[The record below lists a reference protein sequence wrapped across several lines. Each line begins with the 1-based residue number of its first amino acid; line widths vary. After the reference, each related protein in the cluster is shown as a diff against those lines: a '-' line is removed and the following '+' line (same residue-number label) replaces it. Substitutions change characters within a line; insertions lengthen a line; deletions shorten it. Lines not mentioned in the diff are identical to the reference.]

1 LAADRT
7 LRNRETTGKKSRTQG
22 EEMSQESGNG
32 IRLNRREAL
41 LLSAA
46 AGMGIAFAEN
56 AHASDSIK
64 TGVHQEP
71 GTCSTPR
78 SAVANT
84 RYGKVRGFLDGGVLT
99 FKGVPYGQDTSGEN
113 RWLPAKPPAPW
124 KDEYPALIYG
134 ANCPQNLHPWTAIE
148 QTFLQDWDD
157 GYQSEDM
164 LKLNVW
170 TPSLTGKRAVLV
182 YFHGGGY
189 SFGSSYEL
197 PSQEGAQMAR
207 HHDVVSVTVNHRLNI
222 LGFFD
227 ASEIGGS
234 AYEDS
239 VNVGMTDLVA
249 SLRWVQENIANFGG
263 DPDRVMIYG
272 QSGGGS
278 KVTTLMGM
286 PSAAGLFHCAS
297 VQSGGGGNIPSKEQQ
312 REVGRQMMKDLGL
325 APNDIASLQK
335 MEWAKLVAAG
345 NAAVAKINPPM
356 RGALGPFAPGPFRVG
371 WSPTVDGTVIN
382 ARSFFDVA
390 PEISKN
396 VPMLLGSVSE
406 EGNQMAQNP
415 TEEQWHANLVKAYGE
430 DKATALVAALK
441 KAHPEKSIRTLSYM
455 CSGTFGLNSLT
466 MRNNIVKMARLK
478 HEQKAAPAYAYYFTW
493 QSPMLDGVGG
503 AWHTAELQFCFDNT
517 KRCEQGTG
525 NTPEAQVL
533 AKKMADSWA
542 NFARTGNPSQQGI
555 PWEPTDPDANKTMVW
570 DNKIRMVNDPEAEA
584 RKILLS

>member
-1 LAADRT
+1 MPTPQTA
-7 LRNRETTGKKSRTQG
+7 LRPAYTRSRVTV
-22 EEMSQESGNG
+22 
-32 IRLNRREAL
+32 RRRVPPSLRRNTAQF
-41 LLSAA
+41 
-46 AGMGIAFAEN
+46 AGSWTAGCLHSRAF
-56 AHASDSIK
+56 
-64 TGVHQEP
+64 
-71 GTCSTPR
+71 
-78 SAVANT
+78 
-84 RYGKVRGFLDGGVLT
+84 LT
-99 FKGVPYGQDTSGEN
+99 AQDTGGEN
-113 RWLPAKPPAPW
+113 RWLPAKAPAPW

-157 GYQSEDM
+157 GYQNENM

-249 SLRWVQENIANFGG
+249 SLEWVRDNIANFGG

-286 PSAAGLFHCAS
+286 PSAKGLIHRAS
-297 VQSGGGGNIPSKEQQ
+297 VQSGGGGNIPTKEQQ
-312 REVGRQMMKDLGL
+312 REVARQMMKDLGL

-335 MEWAKLVAAG
+335 MDWAKLVAAG
-345 NAAVAKINPPM
+345 NAAAAKINPPF
-356 RGALGPFAPGPFRVG
+356 RPGAGFFAGPARVG
-371 WSPTVDGTVIN
+371 WSPTLDGKVIN
-382 ARSFFDVA
+382 VRSFFDVA
-390 PEISKN
+390 PESSKN

-406 EGNQMAQNP
+406 EGNQMSQNP

-430 DKATALVAALK
+430 DKATALVATLK

-455 CSGTFGLNSLT
+455 CSGAFGLNSLT
-466 MRNNIVKMARLK
+466 MRNNIVKMAKLK
-478 HEQKAAPAYAYYFTW
+478 HEQKGAPAYAYYFTW
-493 QSPMLDGVGG
+493 QSPMLDGVAG

-525 NTPEAQVL
+525 NTPEAQAL

-542 NFARTGNPSQQGI
+542 NFARTGNPSQTGI
-555 PWEPTDPDANKTMVW
+555 SWDPTDPDTNKTMVW
-570 DNKIRMVNDPEAEA
+570 DNKIRMVNDPEGDA
-584 RKILLS
+584 RKMLLS

>member
-1 LAADRT
+1 MPKTQA
-7 LRNRETTGKKSRTQG
+7 EGKNMPQSPT
-22 EEMSQESGNG
+22 SG
-32 IRLNRREAL
+32 IRFNRREAL
-41 LLSAA
+41 KLSAA
-46 AGMGIAFAEN
+46 AGLGIALAEN
-56 AHASDSIK
+56 AHGSESTK
-64 TGVHQEP
+64 TGVRQEP
-71 GTCSTPR
+71 WTCSTPR
-78 SAVANT
+78 SAVAKT
-84 RYGKVRGFLDGGVLT
+84 QFGPVRGFLDGGVFT
-99 FKGVPYGQDTSGEN
+99 FKGIPYGQNTAGEN
-113 RWLPAKPPAPW
+113 RWLPAKPPVPW
-124 KDEYPALIYG
+124 KDEYSALIYG

-157 GYQSEDM
+157 GYQNEDM

-207 HHDVVSVTVNHRLNI
+207 HHEVVSVTVNHRLNI

-249 SLRWVQENIANFGG
+249 SLRWVQENIDNFGG

-286 PSAAGLFHCAS
+286 PSAAGLFHRAS
-297 VQSGGGGNIPSKEQQ
+297 VQSGGGGNIPTKEQQ
-312 REVGRQMMKDLGL
+312 LEVARQMTKDLGL
-325 APNDIASLQK
+325 GPNDITSLQK
-335 MEWAKLVAAG
+335 MEWSQLVAAG
-345 NAAVAKINPPM
+345 NAAVAKINPPF
-356 RGALGPFAPGPFRVG
+356 RPGAGFFSGPARVG
-371 WSPTVDGTVIN
+371 WSPCLDGKTIN
-382 ARSFFDVA
+382 VRSFFDVA
-390 PEISKN
+390 PETSRDI
-396 VPMLLGSVSE
+396 PMLLGSVSE

-415 TEEQWHANLVKAYGE
+415 SEEQWLANLVKAYG
-430 DKATALVAALK
+430 DQKADALVAVLK
-441 KAHPEKSIRTLSYM
+441 KTHPEKSIRTLSYM
-455 CSGTFGLNSLT
+455 CSGSFGLNSLT

-493 QSPMLDGVGG
+493 QSPMLDGVAG

-525 NTPEAQVL
+525 NTPEAQAL

-542 NFARTGNPSQQGI
+542 NFARTGNPSLPGI
-555 PWEPTDPDANKTMVW
+555 AWEPTDPDTNKTMVW
-570 DNKIRMVNDPEAEA
+570 DNKIGMVNDPEGDT

>member
-1 LAADRT
+1 MT
-7 LRNRETTGKKSRTQG
+7 K
-22 EEMSQESGNG
+22 ESTNG

-46 AGMGIAFAEN
+46 AGMGIALAPD
-56 AHASDSIK
+56 AHGSDSIK

-71 GTCSTPR
+71 GNCSTPR

-84 RYGKVRGFLDGGVLT
+84 QYGKVRGFLDGGVFT
-99 FKGVPYGQDTSGEN
+99 FKGIPYGQDTGGEN

-124 KDEYPALIYG
+124 TDEYPALIYG

-157 GYQSEDM
+157 GYQNENM

-249 SLRWVQENIANFGG
+249 SLEWVRDNIANFGG

-286 PSAAGLFHCAS
+286 PSAKGLIHRAS
-297 VQSGGGGNIPSKEQQ
+297 VQSGGGGNIPTKEQQ
-312 REVGRQMMKDLGL
+312 REVARQMMKDLGL
-325 APNDIASLQK
+325 GPNDIASLQK
-335 MEWAKLVAAG
+335 MEWSKLVAAG
-345 NAAVAKINPPM
+345 NAAVAKINPPFQP
-356 RGALGPFAPGPFRVG
+356 GGGFFSGPARVG
-371 WSPTVDGTVIN
+371 WSPTLDGKVIN
-382 ARSFFDVA
+382 VRSFFDVA

-430 DKATALVAALK
+430 DKATALIVTLK
-441 KAHPEKSIRTLSYM
+441 KTHPEKSMRTLSYM
-455 CSGTFGLNSLT
+455 CSGAFGLNSLA

-478 HEQKAAPAYAYYFTW
+478 HEQKGAPAYAYYFTW
-493 QSPMLDGVGG
+493 QSPMLDGVAG

-525 NTPEAQVL
+525 NTPEAQAL
-533 AKKMADSWA
+533 ATKMADAWA
-542 NFARTGNPSQQGI
+542 NFARTGNPSQPGI
-555 PWEPTDPDANKTMVW
+555 AWAPTDPDTNKTMVW
-570 DNKIRMVNDPEAEA
+570 DNRIRMVDDPEGEA

>member
-1 LAADRT
+1 MPKTQA
-7 LRNRETTGKKSRTQG
+7 EGKNMPQSPT
-22 EEMSQESGNG
+22 SG
-32 IRLNRREAL
+32 IRFNRREAL
-41 LLSAA
+41 KLSAA
-46 AGMGIAFAEN
+46 AGLGIALTEN
-56 AHASDSIK
+56 AHGSESTK
-64 TGVHQEP
+64 TGVRQEP
-71 GTCSTPR
+71 WTCSTPR
-78 SAVANT
+78 SAVAKT
-84 RYGKVRGFLDGGVLT
+84 QFGPVRGFLDGGVFT
-99 FKGVPYGQDTSGEN
+99 FKGIPYGQNTAGEN
-113 RWLPAKPPAPW
+113 RWLPAKPPVPW
-124 KDEYPALIYG
+124 KDEYSALIYG

-157 GYQSEDM
+157 GYQNEDM

-207 HHDVVSVTVNHRLNI
+207 HHEVVSVTVNHRLNI

-249 SLRWVQENIANFGG
+249 SLRWVQENIDNFGG

-286 PSAAGLFHCAS
+286 PSAAGLFHRAS
-297 VQSGGGGNIPSKEQQ
+297 VQSGGGGNIPTKEQQ
-312 REVGRQMMKDLGL
+312 LEVARQMTKDLGL
-325 APNDIASLQK
+325 GPNDITSLQK
-335 MEWAKLVAAG
+335 MEWSQLVAAG
-345 NAAVAKINPPM
+345 NAAVAKINPPF
-356 RGALGPFAPGPFRVG
+356 RPGAGFFSGPARVG
-371 WSPTVDGTVIN
+371 WSPCLDGKTIN
-382 ARSFFDVA
+382 VRSFFDVA
-390 PEISKN
+390 PETSRDI
-396 VPMLLGSVSE
+396 PMLLGSVSE

-415 TEEQWHANLVKAYGE
+415 SEEQWLANLVKAYG
-430 DKATALVAALK
+430 DQKADALVAVLK
-441 KAHPEKSIRTLSYM
+441 KTHPEKSIRTLSYM
-455 CSGTFGLNSLT
+455 CSGSFGLNSLT

-493 QSPMLDGVGG
+493 QSPMLDGVAG

-525 NTPEAQVL
+525 NTPEAQAL

-542 NFARTGNPSQQGI
+542 NFARTGNPSLPGI
-555 PWEPTDPDANKTMVW
+555 AWEPTDPDTNKTMVW
-570 DNKIRMVNDPEAEA
+570 DNKIGMVNDPEGDT